1 MKSHFLFLSVLLL
14 LVSNAFAQNTNV
26 VVLEIRAE
34 IDPIMNRY
42 VELGLEFAKDTNAD
56 LVIIDMDTYGG
67 GVLDADEISQRLLAF
82 EKPVYVFIN
91 TNAGSAGSL
100 LSISCDSIYM
110 AAASSFGASTVVDQT
125 GQVVPEKYQS
135 FMRTKMRAAAQAT
148 GRNPETAA
156 AMVGLYLQ
164 TDSAKVVAFTTDEAI
179 ENGFCEGQ
187 VTSIDALL
195 KKVGVTEYSKTTF
208 ETSQTEKIIA
218 IFLNPALKSI
228 LILVIVGGIFYE
240 LKTPGVGFPILAATI
255 ALILY
260 FLPDYLHGLL
270 ANWEFFIFIIG
281 VVLLVL
287 EVAVIPGFGVAGIS
301 GLVFVFAAL
310 ILSMIKND
318 VFDFT
323 FVTASAWESVYIVMM
338 VSFIGLAFLM
348 FVGVPLIFKSKG
360 FQKIALMTT
369 LNENAQGSKNR
380 EIIGK
385 EGVVYSVLRP
395 SGRVQLDDEIY
406 DAYTESG
413 YLEIGTPVVVIA
425 DNGVSI
431 KVKVK
436 K

>member
-1 MKSHFLFLSVLLL
+1 MKLRFLLLSVLLVV
-14 LVSNAFAQNTNV
+14 VSSAFAQQTNV
-26 VVLEIRAE
+26 VVLEVRGG

-56 LVIIDMDTYGG
+56 VVIIDMDTYGG
-67 GVLDADEISQRLLAF
+67 GVLDADEISQRFLAF
-82 EKPVYVFIN
+82 EKPIYVYIN

-110 AAASSFGASTVVDQT
+110 APASSFGASTVVDQQ

-148 GRNPETAA
+148 GRDPEIAA

-164 TDSAKVVAFTTDEAI
+164 TDSAQVVSFTTDEAI
-179 ENGFCEGQ
+179 EKGFCEAQ
-187 VTSIDALL
+187 VTSIDSLL
-195 KKVGVTEYSKTTF
+195 KRAGITDYSKTTF

-218 IFLNPALKSI
+218 VFLNPALKSI

-281 VVLLVL
+281 VVLIVL

-301 GLVFVFAAL
+301 GFIFVFSAL
-310 ILSMIKND
+310 ILSMVKND

-323 FVTASAWESVYIVMM
+323 FVSAAAWESVYIVMM
-338 VSFIGLAFLM
+338 VSFVGLAFLT
-348 FVGVPLIFKSKG
+348 FVGVPLIFKTKG
-360 FQKIALMTT
+360 FQKIALMTS
-369 LNENAQGSKNR
+369 LNENAQGNKKR

-385 EGVVYSVLRP
+385 EGVVYSVMRP
-395 SGRVQLDDEIY
+395 SGRVQLDDDIY
-406 DAYTESG
+406 DAYTESA
-413 YLEIGTPVVVIA
+413 YLEIGTPVVVVA

>member
-1 MKSHFLFLSVLLL
+1 MKLRLFFLSFL
-14 LVSNAFAQNTNV
+14 LVLISNSFAQKTNV
-26 VVLEIRAE
+26 VVLKIRAE

-42 VELGLEFAKDTNAD
+42 IDLGLAFAKDTNAD
-56 LVIIDMDTYGG
+56 IVIIDMDTYGG
-67 GVLDADEISQRLLAF
+67 GVLDADEISQRFLAF
-82 EKPVYVFIN
+82 EKPIYVFIN

-110 AAASSFGASTVVDQT
+110 APASSFGASTVVDQQ

-148 GRNPETAA
+148 GRNPEIAA
-156 AMVGLYLQ
+156 AMVGQFLQ
-164 TDSAKVVAFTTDEAI
+164 TDSAKVVAFTTAEAI

-187 VTSIDALL
+187 VTSVDALL
-195 KKVGVTEYSKTTF
+195 KKVGITDYTKTTF
-208 ETSQTEKIIA
+208 EVSRIEKIIA
-218 IFLNPALKSI
+218 VFLNPALKSI
-228 LILVIVGGIFYE
+228 LILVIFGGIFYE

-270 ANWEFFIFIIG
+270 ANWEFFIFLIGII
-281 VVLLVL
+281 LIVL
-287 EVAVIPGFGVAGIS
+287 EVAVIPGFGIAGIS
-301 GLVFVFAAL
+301 GLFFVFSAL
-310 ILSMIKND
+310 VLSMIKND

-323 FVTASAWESVYIVMM
+323 FVSSAAWENVYVVMM
-338 VSFIGLAFLM
+338 VSFIGLALLT
-348 FVGVPLIFKSKG
+348 FVGVPLIFKSKR

-369 LNENAQGSKNR
+369 LTENAQGNKHR

-385 EGVVYSVLRP
+385 EGVVYSILRP

-406 DAYTESG
+406 DAYTDSG
-413 YLEIGTPVVVIA
+413 YVEVGTPVVVVA

>member
-1 MKSHFLFLSVLLL
+1 MKLRFLLLSVLLVV
-14 LVSNAFAQNTNV
+14 VSSAFAQQTNV
-26 VVLEIRAE
+26 VILEVRGG

-56 LVIIDMDTYGG
+56 VVIIDMDTYGG
-67 GVLDADEISQRLLAF
+67 GVLDADEISQRFLAF
-82 EKPVYVFIN
+82 EKPIYVYIN

-110 AAASSFGASTVVDQT
+110 APASSFGASTVVDQQ

-148 GRNPETAA
+148 GRDPEIAA
-156 AMVGLYLQ
+156 AMVGLHLQ
-164 TDSAKVVAFTTDEAI
+164 TDSAQVVAFTTDEAI
-179 ENGFCEGQ
+179 EKGFCEAQ
-187 VTSIDALL
+187 VTSIDSLL
-195 KKVGVTEYSKTTF
+195 KRVGITDYSTTTF

-240 LKTPGVGFPILAATI
+240 LKTPGVGFPILAATT

-281 VVLLVL
+281 VVLIVL

-301 GLVFVFAAL
+301 GFVFVFSAL
-310 ILSMIKND
+310 ILSMVKND

-323 FVTASAWESVYIVMM
+323 FVSAAAWENVYIVMM
-338 VSFIGLAFLM
+338 VSCIGLAFLT
-348 FVGVPLIFKSKG
+348 FVGVPLIFKTKG
-360 FQKIALMTT
+360 FQKIALMTS
-369 LNENAQGSKNR
+369 LNENAQGNKKR

-385 EGVVYSVLRP
+385 EGVVYSVMRP
-395 SGRVQLDDEIY
+395 SGRVQLDEDIY
-406 DAYTESG
+406 DAYTESA
-413 YLEIGTPVVVIA
+413 YLEIGTPVVVVA

>member
-1 MKSHFLFLSVLLL
+1 MKLKLLFLSVVML
-14 LVSNAFAQNTNV
+14 LVGNVFSQKQNV

-34 IDPIMNRY
+34 IDPVMNRY
-42 VELGLEFAKDTNAD
+42 VELGLQFAKDTNAD
-56 LVIIDMDTYGG
+56 IVIIDMDTYGG

-82 EKPVYVFIN
+82 EKPVYVYIN

-110 AAASSFGASTVVDQT
+110 APASSFGASTVVNQE

-164 TDSAKVVAFTTDEAI
+164 TDSAKVIAFTTDEAI
-179 ENGFCEGQ
+179 ENDFCEGQ
-187 VTSIDALL
+187 VTSIDSLL
-195 KKVGVTEYSKTTF
+195 KKVGITEYTKTTF
-208 ETSQTEKIIA
+208 QTSRPEKIIA
-218 IFLNPALKSI
+218 VFLNPALKSI
-228 LILVIVGGIFYE
+228 LILIIVGGIFYE

-270 ANWEFFIFIIG
+270 ANWEFFIFLIG
-281 VVLLVL
+281 VVLIVL
-287 EVAVIPGFGVAGIS
+287 EVVVIPGFGVAGIS
-301 GLVFVFAAL
+301 GIVFVFSAL
-310 ILSMIKND
+310 VLSMLKND
-318 VFDFT
+318 VLDFT
-323 FVTASAWESVYIVMM
+323 YVPDTAWENVYIVLM
-338 VSFIGLAFLM
+338 VSFIGLAFLT
-348 FVGVPLIFKSKG
+348 FVGVPLIFKSKA

-369 LNENAQGSKNR
+369 LNENAQGNSKR
-380 EIIGK
+380 EMIGK
-385 EGVVYSVLRP
+385 EGVVFSVLRP
-395 SGRVQLDDEIY
+395 SGRIQIESEIY
-406 DAYTESG
+406 DAYSESSFIEVG
-413 YLEIGTPVVVIA
+413 ESVIVIA
-425 DNGVSI
+425 DNGVSL

>member
-1 MKSHFLFLSVLLL
+1 MKLRFLLLSLL
-14 LVSNAFAQNTNV
+14 LVLISNSFAQKTNV
-26 VVLEIRAE
+26 VVLEVRGG

-42 VELGLEFAKDTNAD
+42 VELGLDFAKDTNAD
-56 LVIIDMDTYGG
+56 IVIIDMDTYGG
-67 GVLDADEISQRLLAF
+67 GVLDADEISQRFLAF
-82 EKPVYVFIN
+82 EKPIYVYIN

-110 AAASSFGASTVVDQT
+110 APASSFGASTVVDQQ

-148 GRNPETAA
+148 GRDPETAA

-164 TDSAKVVAFTTDEAI
+164 TDSAEVVAFTTDEAI
-179 ENGFCEGQ
+179 EKGFCEGE
-187 VTSIDALL
+187 VTSIDSLL
-195 KKVGVTEYSKTTF
+195 KQVGVTDYVKTTF
-208 ETSQTEKIIA
+208 KTSRTEKIIA
-218 IFLNPALKSI
+218 VFLNPALKSI
-228 LILVIVGGIFYE
+228 LILIIVGGIFYE

-270 ANWEFFIFIIG
+270 DNWEFFIFLIG
-281 VVLLVL
+281 VVLIVL

-301 GLVFVFAAL
+301 GLLLVFAAL

-323 FVTASAWESVYIVMM
+323 FVSASAWENVYIVMT
-338 VSFIGLAFLM
+338 VSCIGLAFLT

-360 FQKIALMTT
+360 FQKIALMTS
-369 LNENAQGSKNR
+369 LNENAQGNKKR

-395 SGRVQLDDEIY
+395 SGRVQLDDEVY

-413 YLEIGTPVVVIA
+413 YVEVGTPVVVIA

>member
-1 MKSHFLFLSVLLL
+1 MKLRLFFLSFL
-14 LVSNAFAQNTNV
+14 LVLISNSFAQKTNV
-26 VVLEIRAE
+26 VVLKIRAE

-42 VELGLEFAKDTNAD
+42 IDLGLAFAKDTNAD
-56 LVIIDMDTYGG
+56 IVIIDMDTYGG
-67 GVLDADEISQRLLAF
+67 GVLDADEISQRFLAF
-82 EKPVYVFIN
+82 EKPIYVFIN

-110 AAASSFGASTVVDQT
+110 APASSFGASTVVDQQ

-148 GRNPETAA
+148 GRNPEIAA
-156 AMVGLYLQ
+156 AMVGQFLQ
-164 TDSAKVVAFTTDEAI
+164 TDSAKVVAFTTAEAI

-187 VTSIDALL
+187 VTSVDALL
-195 KKVGVTEYSKTTF
+195 KKVGITDYTKTTF
-208 ETSQTEKIIA
+208 EVSRIEKIIA
-218 IFLNPALKSI
+218 VFLNPALKSI
-228 LILVIVGGIFYE
+228 LILVIFGGIFYE
-240 LKTPGVGFPILAATI
+240 LKTPGVGFPILAAII

-270 ANWEFFIFIIG
+270 ANWEFFIFLIGII
-281 VVLLVL
+281 LIVL
-287 EVAVIPGFGVAGIS
+287 EVAVIPGFGIAGIS
-301 GLVFVFAAL
+301 GLFFVFSAL
-310 ILSMIKND
+310 VLSMIKND

-323 FVTASAWESVYIVMM
+323 FVSSAAWENVYVVMM
-338 VSFIGLAFLM
+338 VSFIGLALLT
-348 FVGVPLIFKSKG
+348 FVGVPLIFKSKR

-369 LNENAQGSKNR
+369 LTENAQGNKHR

-385 EGVVYSVLRP
+385 EGVVYSILRP

-406 DAYTESG
+406 DAYTDSG
-413 YLEIGTPVVVIA
+413 YVEVGTPVVVVA

>member
-1 MKSHFLFLSVLLL
+1 MKLRFLLL
-14 LVSNAFAQNTNV
+14 SFLLVLVSSSFAQKTNV
-26 VVLEIRAE
+26 VVLEVRGG

-56 LVIIDMDTYGG
+56 IVIIDMDTYGG
-67 GVLDADEISQRLLAF
+67 GVLDADEISQRFLAF
-82 EKPVYVFIN
+82 EKPIYVYIN

-110 AAASSFGASTVVDQT
+110 APASSFGASTVVDQQ

-148 GRNPETAA
+148 GRDPEIAA
-156 AMVGLYLQ
+156 AMVGLHLQ

-179 ENGFCEGQ
+179 EKGFCEGQ
-187 VTSIDALL
+187 VTSIDSLL
-195 KKVGVTEYSKTTF
+195 KRVGVTDYSKTTF

-240 LKTPGVGFPILAATI
+240 LKTPGVGFPILAATT

-281 VVLLVL
+281 VVLIVL

-310 ILSMIKND
+310 ILSMVKND

-323 FVTASAWESVYIVMM
+323 FVSASAWENVYIVMM
-338 VSFIGLAFLM
+338 VSFIGLAFLT
-348 FVGVPLIFKSKG
+348 FVGVPLIFKTKG

-369 LNENAQGSKNR
+369 LNENAQGNKKR

-395 SGRVQLDDEIY
+395 SGRVQLDDDIY
-406 DAYTESG
+406 DAYTESA
-413 YLEIGTPVVVIA
+413 YLEIGTPVVVVA